1 MTDAEVINIGLN
13 EPSSININLDELPS
27 SNLGSGAE
35 LLMNDKKMNKS
46 QSNSDIKI
54 DDLEN
59 LENELNNL
67 AETVNDN
74 PKISKNSIFENPN
87 FGVENEIP
95 TQNVS
100 FNINSNDD
108 KINLGSSMNTNDNDK
123 TTWDGYGKFNDIP
136 LQEPSIKKTSE
147 TSKEELLRQKFKYLR
162 KLEDLENKGVQLTKK
177 YTMDSPLAEMQGEY
191 ENIMAEKQRSNSVKF
206 QGKMLMACI
215 TGLEFLNNKF
225 DPFDLKLD
233 GWAEQVN
240 EGIDEYDEIFGE
252 LHEKYK
258 SKAKMA
264 PEIKLLFQ
272 LGGGAMMLHMTNTMF
287 KSSMPGMDDI
297 MRQNPELMQQFTQAA
312 VNSMGESK
320 PGFQNFMS
328 DVMEDQNKGQQGF
341 NPFEPSE
348 KSSKRTSTNIR
359 DEPPERSMK
368 NDLNQRRPDMKGPSD
383 ISDILGGI
391 KTKSINIKQNNEE
404 GSTISL
410 SELKEMNKELSSSSI
425 PKRTVRKKKSDK
437 NTVSLAL

>member
-1 MTDAEVINIGLN
+1 
-13 EPSSININLDELPS
+13 
-27 SNLGSGAE
+27 
-35 LLMNDKKMNKS
+35 
-46 QSNSDIKI
+46 
-54 DDLEN
+54 
-59 LENELNNL
+59 
-67 AETVNDN
+67 
-74 PKISKNSIFENPN
+74 
-87 FGVENEIP
+87 
-95 TQNVS
+95 
-100 FNINSNDD
+100 
-108 KINLGSSMNTNDNDK
+108 
-123 TTWDGYGKFNDIP
+123 
-136 LQEPSIKKTSE
+136 
-147 TSKEELLRQKFKYLR
+147 
-162 KLEDLENKGVQLTKK
+162 
-177 YTMDSPLAEMQGEY
+177 MDSPLAEMQGEY
-191 ENIMAEKQRSNSVKF
+191 ENIMAEKQRSNSIKF

-328 DVMEDQNKGQQGF
+328 DVMEDQNKPF
-341 NPFEPSE
+341 NYDGFEPSE
-348 KSSKRTSTNIR
+348 KSAKKTSKPVV

-368 NDLNQRRPDMKGPSD
+368 NDLKQRPDMKGPSD

-410 SELKEMNKELSSSSI
+410 SELKEMNKELSSTSV
-425 PKRTVRKKKSDK
+425 PKKTSGRKKKSDR
-437 NTVSLAL
+437 NTVSLSF